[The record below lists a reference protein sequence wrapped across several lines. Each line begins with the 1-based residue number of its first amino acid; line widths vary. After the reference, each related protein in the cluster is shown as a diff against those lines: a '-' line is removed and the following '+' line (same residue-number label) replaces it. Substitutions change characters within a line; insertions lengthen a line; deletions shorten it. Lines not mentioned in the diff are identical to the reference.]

1 VPASAAGR
9 VDAGGRRPYDRV
21 VFFRRRRRRRSQE
34 RPIDEGEAYARLHG
48 DRSAD
53 VRVVK
58 VEPRRPRYPPR
69 VSGEDLRRSFEARL
83 DERRP
88 ESPTP

>member
-1 VPASAAGR
+1 
-9 VDAGGRRPYDRV
+9 